1 MNRVPCQYAV
11 VRFLPYAQT
20 GEFANVGVV
29 LACPERGYFGFRL
42 LKPQTTKRIRGFF
55 EKLDLAI
62 YRNALGYMNNELQGL
77 ATFAKTS
84 PERIGQIFMNFVQP
98 RETLLRLGPT
108 HVLMAESPEKALT
121 ELFARMVER
130 NFADKAHHDKMLE
143 RSVRELLRRTNLREL
158 YVEALIGEPDDLHL
172 SVPFAHQHEGKVQIA
187 IKPLDLLRGDANKVF
202 DTGGRL
208 LDRIHRLKKREQLP
222 NELMVVVQEPPPL
235 HGQPYRAAMEIQN
248 DLRAAGV
255 KVAHVGNAEAITAF
269 AQAARLN

>member
-42 LKPQTTKRIRGFF
+42 LKPQVTKRIRGFF

-62 YRNALGYMNNELQGL
+62 YRNALGYMSSELQGL
-77 ATFAKTS
+77 ATLAETN
-84 PERIGQIFMNFVQP
+84 PERVRQIFMNLAQP
-98 RETLLRLGPT
+98 RETLLRLGPV
-108 HVLMAESPEKALT
+108 HVLMAEDPEKALA

-130 NFADKAHHDKMLE
+130 NFADKAHRDKMLE
-143 RSVRELLRRTNLREL
+143 RSVRELLRRTNLREF

-172 SVPFAHQHEGKVQIA
+172 SVPFAHRHEGKVQIA
-187 IKPLDLLRGDANKVF
+187 IKPLDLLRTDVNKVF

-222 NELMVVVQEPPPL
+222 DELMVVVQEPLQL
-235 HGQPYRAAMEIQN
+235 HGQPYRAVMEIQD

-255 KVAHVGNAEAITAF
+255 QVAHVGNVEAITTF